1 MMSLGLVGMDS
12 RASRAI
18 LSFGSLKIIKCFPV
32 DAKSSI
38 AAVSAHGLS
47 QNISSFFDVGA

>member
-1 MMSLGLVGMDS
+1 MMSLGLVDMDS

-47 QNISSFFDVGA
+47 QNISSRFLM